1 MSPKQSPPVDVPM
14 LRFTQ
19 ESFSDSSSRSTW
31 RETLRQNIVG
41 LEFEELNK
49 DRYRYSS
56 VGIAIP
62 MRRLTRLGARRSCS
76 PMATIICDC
85 SF

>member
-1 MSPKQSPPVDVPM
+1 MSPTQSPPVDVPM

-19 ESFSDSSSRSTW
+19 ESFSEPSSRSTW

-49 DRYRYSS
+49 DRYRYTTNRAVSAP
-56 VGIAIP
+56 VTCG
-62 MRRLTRLGARRSCS
+62 R
-76 PMATIICDC
+76 
-85 SF
+85 